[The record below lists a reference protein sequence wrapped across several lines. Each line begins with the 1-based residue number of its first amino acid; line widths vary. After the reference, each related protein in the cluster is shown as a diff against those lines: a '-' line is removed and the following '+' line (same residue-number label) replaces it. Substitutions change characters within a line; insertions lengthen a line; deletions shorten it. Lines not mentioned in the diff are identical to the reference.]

1 MAIEDIFRALEEQA
15 AEECRQIE
23 DVARKQA
30 AATVAE
36 AREAALHLLEQKVQ
50 AAEAAAQRLVAK
62 TLDAAR
68 VESMRRLGMARE
80 TAIDDV
86 YRDASDRLAGLRST
100 TDYGRVFESL
110 ADEALAGTGGE
121 RVLAVDPA
129 DRDRAMAYAGADG
142 TLSVA
147 TDLSSSGGVEVRL
160 DEGRVVR
167 RNTFESR
174 LEKLRGFGD
183 ARIAEILDR

>member
-86 YRDASDRLAGLRST
+86 YRDASDRLAGSRST

-121 RVLAVDPA
+121 RVLAVDPV